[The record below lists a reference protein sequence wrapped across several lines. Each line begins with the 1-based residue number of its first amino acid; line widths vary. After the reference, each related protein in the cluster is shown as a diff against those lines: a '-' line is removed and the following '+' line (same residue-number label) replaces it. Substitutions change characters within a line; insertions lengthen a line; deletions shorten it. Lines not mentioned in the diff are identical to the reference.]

1 MVSSDAN
8 EAKVHLHFIHNGLA
22 LINMPCKAQLRLTTQ
37 RLAQLQEKQ
46 HSQRQITSNDIA
58 ILLRQGNVALARA
71 KTQNLI
77 QEDTLRA
84 LLEVLE
90 LYVRLI
96 LEHFNEIDQRCHYCS
111 HLRNAADFIYSPT
124 PTPVVVEAAS
134 TIIFASPHAG
144 SRGISFAYP
153 SRQCYPSHLYRP

>member
-1 MVSSDAN
+1 
-8 EAKVHLHFIHNGLA
+8 
-22 LINMPCKAQLRLTTQ
+22 MPCYKAQLRLTTQ

-77 QEDTLRA
+77 QEDTLGA

-111 HLRNAADFIYSPT
+111 HFRNAADFICS

-153 SRQCYPSHLYRP
+153 SRQYYPCHLYRP

>member
-1 MVSSDAN
+1 MA
-8 EAKVHLHFIHNGLA
+8 
-22 LINMPCKAQLRLTTQ
+22 CKAQLRLTTQ
-37 RLAQLQEKQ
+37 RLGQLQEKQ
-46 HSQRQITSNDIA
+46 HSQRQITSHDIA
-58 ILLRQGNVALARA
+58 ILLRQGNIALARA

-77 QEDTLRA
+77 QEDTFGA

-96 LEHFNEIDQRCHYCS
+96 LEHFNEIDQRCHYCP
-111 HLRNAADFIYSPT
+111 HFRDAADFICSPT

-144 SRGISFAYP
+144 SRGISFA
-153 SRQCYPSHLYRP
+153 